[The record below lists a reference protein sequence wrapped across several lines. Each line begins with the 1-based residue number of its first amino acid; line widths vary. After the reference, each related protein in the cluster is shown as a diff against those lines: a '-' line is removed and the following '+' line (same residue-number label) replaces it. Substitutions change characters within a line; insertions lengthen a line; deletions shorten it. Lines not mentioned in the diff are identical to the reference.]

1 MSRQPLNGENMKSI
15 NLQKHAHILANQVC
29 RPVWPYEVPFNH
41 QSISVLLPTEQ
52 ERSLKDHAHAFVM
65 SNRLAKELFVYGQMG
80 LIAGQSHPLVRYA
93 VAATEEVEIANG
105 IIGTLSGIPVFSNDS
120 LGNILLNPKHCVMRV
135 TLAMGDDDSEFLD
148 AKSIYVEPVYT
159 ETDIARIDEWIA
171 TEEERKARQREA
183 IERQLQELAEQNAAK
198 PEMIELRIPGEPA
211 FDADPDATKIRELA
225 SEMCSLAGDIQHGDM
240 TGEENRRTAESEK
253 YVTLYDRYAESE
265 FARTGSWPSVFMV
278 SVGAAIGLMPTA
290 RVIGDNLAHAEWK
303 DGTDSR
309 LHLHVN
315 DEMFEQWELD
325 ALELARYTGEIG
337 IAIRNEKGFPYRTV
351 DFTGVKYVSQTFKYV
366 PGSKA
371 KPQRVFT
378 FSYATKVEAV
388 L

>member
-93 VAATEEVEIANG
+93 VAATEEVEIENG

-135 TLAMGDDDSEFLD
+135 TLAIGEDESEFLE

-159 ETDIARIDEWIA
+159 DEDITRIDEWIA
-171 TEEERKARQREA
+171 IEEERKARQREA

-198 PEMIELRIPGEPA
+198 PEMIELRIPGEPT
-211 FDADPDATKIRELA
+211 FEVDDVLKEVRATAAEIT
-225 SEMCSLAGDIQHGDM
+225 QGDM

-265 FARTGSWPSVFMV
+265 FARTGSWPSVFMI
-278 SVGAAIGLMPTA
+278 SAGDAIGLMPTA

-309 LHLHVN
+309 LFLHVN
-315 DEMFEQWELD
+315 DEMFEQWELN
-325 ALELARYTGEIG
+325 ALELARYIGEIG

-366 PGSKA
+366 PGSKT

-378 FSYATKVEAV
+378 FSYATKVESV